1 MNGLQMERSQIAMG
15 LAPVADFAAADPVYS
30 DVISMK
36 LHNRLRFLAFWGVGT
51 TGTIKFTVEACDDIV
66 PTNVAAVPFH
76 YRITAAAGVPGA
88 STRTTATDGVT
99 NVAGSDQII
108 EIEVTAAELLA
119 SGYSYARLKMDE
131 VVNDPILGGI
141 LVELLEPVHSGP
153 ATSNV
158 VV

>member
-1 MNGLQMERSQIAMG
+1 MNGLHMECSQIAMG

-36 LHNRLRFLAFWGVGT
+36 LHGRLRFLVVWGVGT
-51 TGTIKFTVEACDDIV
+51 TGTIKFTVEACDDVV

-76 YRITAAAGVPGA
+76 YRITAAGAVPGA
-88 STRTTATDGVT
+88 IIRTTAADGVT

-108 EIEVTAAELLA
+108 EIELIAAELSA

-131 VVNDPILGGI
+131 VVNSPILGGI
-141 LVELLEPVHSGP
+141 LVELLDPIHHGP
-153 ATSNV
+153 ATSSV